1 MSLFPVATTSRQV
14 PTMFV
19 DHQTLYDVEACIIH
33 FTKAAQLIRNAKKSS
48 NSHILTI
55 ISSLLKK
62 TLKRSWE
69 VVSKHLKVGSV
80 QTPKDID
87 PLCENFR
94 IIIKHRSSG
103 TGFIEN
109 SRGVKIL
116 LLPRNTIFRAASQN
130 YHISHHKRRIS
141 VCYVTFVI
149 DRQFDGLSLL

>member
-1 MSLFPVATTSRQV
+1 
-14 PTMFV
+14 MFV
-19 DHQTLYDVEACIIH
+19 DHQTLNDVEACITR

-48 NSHILTI
+48 NSHILII
-55 ISSLLKK
+55 ISSSFLLKK
-62 TLKRSWE
+62 TLKRSRE

-130 YHISHHKRRIS
+130 YHISQHKRRIS

-149 DRQFDGLSLL
+149 DRQFDGLALL